1 MIRPKDIPAEVWE
14 NLPDEI
20 RFTFARDA
28 NRSFINPVIDK
39 LHKNLKKCLIINHK
53 INQKSNDLRSL
64 TIRYTVEI
72 DSSAANEMALVQES
86 LVDTAN
92 IMIEEIKSMQDN
104 LLAILHDLKNRI
116 LYYEG
121 ELNG

>member
-1 MIRPKDIPAEVWE
+1 MIRPKDIPIEVWE

-20 RFTFARDA
+20 KFTFSRDA

-64 TIRYTVEI
+64 TIRYTVEV

-92 IMIEEIKSMQDN
+92 IMVEEVKSMQDN
-104 LLAILHDLKNRI
+104 LLAILYDL
-116 LYYEG
+116 
-121 ELNG
+121 